1 MTETDDAGVPQTF
14 PVSEG
19 ARRLGVTED
28 WYLRQL
34 RAKKLPGHKIGRTWR
49 LTDSDVLQALDL
61 TYQPADPVLPDAW
74 GLTPTSRRRLNR
86 ALPRRRPD
94 I

>member
-1 MTETDDAGVPQTF
+1 MTSTETITTF
-14 PVSEG
+14 DVAEG

-49 LTDSDVLQALDL
+49 LTDNDVQQALDT
-61 TYQPADPVLPDAW
+61 TYQPAAPVLADPS

-86 ALPRRRPD
+86 ALPTRRN
-94 I
+94 